1 MESIRVAICDDEE
14 NIVDIMLSAVRA
26 AFAKRGVSVEIETFT
41 SAEPLWRSMKLR
53 IFDLLFLDIEMP
65 KIDGIEFGE
74 RLRRNNDRTEIV
86 YVSARE
92 DRVFDAFKVRPFDF
106 IRKSNFLGD
115 LSKVINNYLAMLES
129 RKGGTVTVLS
139 KSGIMNVPLSDVKYF
154 EGYGK
159 TQLIH
164 LAGKKETINVNRS
177 MEKLEEDLG
186 PKGFIR
192 IHKGILVNYRFISRI
207 LVSDVE
213 LTDGEVLPLSRRKV
227 TAIKARYLELL
238 RGGGSVIL

>member
-1 MESIRVAICDDEE
+1 
-14 NIVDIMLSAVRA
+14 
-26 AFAKRGVSVEIETFT
+26 
-41 SAEPLWRSMKLR
+41 MKLR

-159 TQLIH
+159 T
-164 LAGKKETINVNRS
+164 ETINVNRS

>member
-14 NIVDIMLSAVRA
+14 NIVDIMLSAVRT

-106 IRKSNFLGD
+106 IRKS
-115 LSKVINNYLAMLES
+115 NYLAMLES